1 MERPTGWQGLEDA
14 VREVRGSTAEAV
26 RERFEAARVRMYE
39 IGAVDLMRAITPLLP
54 GTTPGTTLT
63 VIEDF
68 DQAGGRGFPPS
79 VTLKGPERSID
90 PRTIE
95 FDTLSVYPLVFEPS
109 RVRVVVWREERKKHK
124 HDPDKPHTSGHM
136 RWDNSDAFDK
146 NSLARCI
153 LEGVKQL
160 DLPNTDLTAVEK
172 ALGLPTTSRTSKRS

>member
-26 RERFEAARVRMYE
+26 RERFEAARARMYE
-39 IGAVDLMRAITPLLP
+39 IGAVDLMRAIAPLLP
-54 GTTPGTTLT
+54 RATLEI
-63 VIEDF
+63 IEDF
-68 DQAGGRGFPPS
+68 NQAGGRGFPPS
-79 VTLKGPERSID
+79 VTLKMPERSID

-124 HDPDKPHTSGHM
+124 HDPDKPHTSSHM

-160 DLPNTDLTAVEK
+160 DLPNTDLTAVGR